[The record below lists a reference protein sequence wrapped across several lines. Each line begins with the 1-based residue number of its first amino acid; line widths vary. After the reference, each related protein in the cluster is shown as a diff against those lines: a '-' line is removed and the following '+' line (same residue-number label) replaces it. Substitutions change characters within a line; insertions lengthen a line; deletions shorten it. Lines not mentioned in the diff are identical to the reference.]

1 MREGGKGNNIFS
13 LLLFFQSRSS
23 SLVRPTILFSPSH
36 AAPGPPSAEGRG
48 REGKI
53 SPPFPPSPPAYPGGV
68 TTYFGAGW
76 KPPPPFRSQ
85 VGLSAAAAAAMEGMD
100 GGAILILKDGDRAE
114 EGLLFFSG

>member
-1 MREGGKGNNIFS
+1 MREGGREITFS
-13 LLLFFQSRSS
+13 PSSFSSKVGPRRSCVQPS
-23 SLVRPTILFSPSH
+23 FFSPSH

-76 KPPPPFRSQ
+76 KPPPPLRSQ
-85 VGLSAAAAAAMEGMD
+85 VGLSAAAAAMEGMD